1 MALAEYLVETAHA
14 DATLRCRWNDTTAL
28 HIATFYDVAP
38 VVGYLVSVLA
48 SSAQGAVGALD
59 VTSSVLEGRTAL
71 HIAAAN
77 LCLRSAKVLIGAG
90 ANVLAKD
97 RRGRTPLDCVP
108 NVEDDSSSIFNNNK
122 TLRDNAHQLRTIFK
136 EMAPTT
142 TVSTSPTAT
151 TVAAE
156 DNDEEND
163 EEQPCS
169 LLLLNQ
175 SLLKNQQVSK
185 QNSSSSSSSSF
196 RSSST
201 YQEAIKT
208 AKVVLSALGI
218 QIGDRVVVGNAK
230 VGVLRYCGKK
240 VLFLFW

>member
-48 SSAQGAVGALD
+48 SSSVPGTLD
-59 VTSSVLEGRTAL
+59 APSSVLEGRTAL

-97 RRGRTPLDCVP
+97 HRGRTPLDCVP

-142 TVSTSPTAT
+142 TVSTFPTAT

-185 QNSSSSSSSSF
+185 QNSSSSSSSF

-230 VGVLRYCGKK
+230 VGVLRYCGKR
-240 VLFLFW
+240 VLLLFW